1 VMWCGR
7 EEEDEEARARWG
19 MCIEAVALY
28 NGSTP
33 YPLPSRDFGKTH
45 LTRCIPS
52 QNYRMPVGHQMRKV
66 GYVVK
71 SH

>member
-1 VMWCGR
+1 MMWCGR

-33 YPLPSRDFGKTH
+33 DPFPSRDFGETTPDLLHSLPKLPH
-45 LTRCIPS
+45 ASGPPNAQGGLR
-52 QNYRMPVGHQMRKV
+52 R
-66 GYVVK
+66 
-71 SH
+71 